1 MVLIRITSIIFAIV
15 IVANHF
21 GCGQQI
27 NDPHLATEP
36 YPRDQH
42 TPNVADIQVFRD
54 GTKLEIVNSTA
65 HSYRDFDLWLNQR
78 YVRRVDA
85 LDAGETI
92 TLSLWDFRDEYG
104 DTFSAGGFFRAYEP
118 TPVRMAEIQPAPG
131 HDMIGLITIRA
142 EEVRVKPEP
151 GRE

>member
-1 MVLIRITSIIFAIV
+1 MHKPHTLATWIVVGVLLALG
-15 IVANHF
+15 

-27 NDPHLATEP
+27 NDPKRATDP
-36 YPRDQH
+36 YPRSHH
-42 TPNVADIQVFRD
+42 TTAVTDIQVFRD
-54 GTKLEIVNSTA
+54 GTKVKIANATA

-78 YVRRVDA
+78 FVRHVDELA
-85 LDAGETI
+85 AGDTI
-92 TLSLWDFRDEYG
+92 TLSLWDFHDEYG
-104 DTFSAGGFFRAYEP
+104 DTFSAGGFFRAFEP
-118 TPVRMAEIQPAPG
+118 TPVRMAQIQPAPG